1 MKKFIV
7 SVIVLLSIVP
17 LYAQSLN
24 DSNNSLEQNAENTVS
39 REDGIIHISEVVQ
52 VPSLKQDVLFTNALL
67 WISDNIKTPKSAI
80 QTENQQA
87 GLISLKSIIPFFG
100 EDSWHE
106 FTMTIQ
112 VKDGRYKY
120 DISNIYYCLS
130 DYVKKIGADHGKIY
144 TDKPIDEVDAFKEA
158 SNWKVHTYSIF
169 STMIDSL
176 KKGMSKNNEW

>member
-24 DSNNSLEQNAENTVS
+24 DSNNSLEHNAENTVS

-52 VPSLKQDVLFTNALL
+52 VPSLKQDVLFSNALL
-67 WISDNIKTPKSAI
+67 WISGNINTPKAAI

-87 GLISLKSIIPFFG
+87 GLITLKSTLPAFT
-100 EDSWHE
+100 EDTWFE
-106 FTMTIQ
+106 FTMAIQ

-120 DISNIYYCLS
+120 DISNINYCLS
-130 DYVKKIGADHGKIY
+130 AKLKKMGEDMGETF
-144 TDKPIDEVDAFKEA
+144 TDKPIDEIVDFKQA
-158 SNWKVHTYSIF
+158 SNWKVYTYSKF
-169 STMIDSL
+169 STVIDTL
-176 KKGMSKNNEW
+176 KKGMSKNNDW